1 MATMQHHPSFS
12 VQLQAEPPREK
23 VIITGSTEEMTQG
36 FHEWIFQQLFFGEA
50 WVTTSPIEIPVK
62 EHQQHQQL
70 EFKFVRRNAQH
81 DHEWESGKFRQLE
94 VEVGSNTR
102 EVLVTGGFNDTLACR
117 DLAVEEA
124 AELGKSKSAPLRLP
138 AEHWRL
144 RFEETQKE
152 LLALQQKAIAQE
164 RLFQEE
170 ERQAAVEEAALRVEL
185 AKVKGA
191 VEVMRALK
199 KEKKRQQTS
208 EPSGSSE
215 AIGDSTGRE
224 EQTTDQQRRGILT
237 PVLQQKKHSE
247 RNPVGRAFEL
257 HRRGSAHFSS
267 NSSTASATPSTR
279 RASLQLRFGQGGQGG
294 SMAPSLLGPVAATP
308 KCNSPVGSTTASSK
322 VSVDHLPQA
331 VVHEIGYI
339 PKVALTQ

>member
-1 MATMQHHPSFS
+1 MQHHPSFS

-23 VIITGSTEEMTQG
+23 VIITGSTEEMG
-36 FHEWIFQQLFFGEA
+36 WWNPNIAPELEWNGEA

-62 EHQQHQQL
+62 EEQQHQQL
-70 EFKFVRRNAQH
+70 EFKFVRRNPQH

-102 EVLVTGGFNDTLACR
+102 EVLVTGGFNETLACR
-117 DLAVEEA
+117 DLTVEEA
-124 AELGKSKSAPLRLP
+124 ADLGKSKSAPLRP
-138 AEHWRL
+138 PSGHWRL

-152 LLALQQKAIAQE
+152 LLALQQKAIEQE

-170 ERQAAVEEAALRVEL
+170 ERQAAAEEAALRVEL
-185 AKVKGA
+185 AQVKGA
-191 VEVMRALK
+191 VEAMRALK
-199 KEKKRQQTS
+199 KERKRQQTS
-208 EPSGSSE
+208 EPSGSGE
-215 AIGDSTGRE
+215 ATGDATGRE
-224 EQTTDQQRRGILT
+224 EPTQRRAMLT
-237 PVLQQKKHSE
+237 PVLQQRKHSE

-267 NSSTASATPSTR
+267 SSSTASATPSTR
-279 RASLQLRFGQGGQGG
+279 RASLQLRLGQGGPG
-294 SMAPSLLGPVAATP
+294 VAATP
-308 KCNSPVGSTTASSK
+308 KCHSPAGSTTASSK

-339 PKVALTQ
+339 PKVAMTH